1 MTRNKL
7 AAGLIFW
14 YIESMRKTTKN
25 TSYAVIF
32 TPAEEGGYT
41 ATVPVLP
48 GCISEGDTFEEA
60 QRNISEAIELYIDI
74 VRPKTKKSK
83 LADFVIAPVSVGA

>member
-1 MTRNKL
+1 MKKMTQ
-7 AAGLIFW
+7 
-14 YIESMRKTTKN
+14 N

-60 QRNISEAIELYIDI
+60 QRNISEAIELYIDT
-74 VRPKTKKSK
+74 VRPKIRKSE
-83 LADFVIAPVSVGA
+83 LADFIIAPVSVSA

>member
-1 MTRNKL
+1 M
-7 AAGLIFW
+7 
-14 YIESMRKTTKN
+14 TKN

-41 ATVPVLP
+41 ATVPALP

-60 QRNISEAIELYIDI
+60 QKNISEAIGLYVDT
-74 VRPKTKKSK
+74 VKPKIKKTGV
-83 LADFVIAPVSVGA
+83 ADFVIAPVSIGV